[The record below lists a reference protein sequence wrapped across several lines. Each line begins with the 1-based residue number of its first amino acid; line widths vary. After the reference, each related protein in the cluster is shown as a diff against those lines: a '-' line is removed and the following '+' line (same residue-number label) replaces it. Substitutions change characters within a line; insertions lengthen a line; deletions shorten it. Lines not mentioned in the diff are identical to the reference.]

1 MPFLFFQGSRI
12 VYIKFEKGQLII
24 RVSPYLYSLSLSK
37 SYNNVCFRFGS
48 NNKIIMNKVII
59 FILAIPLIFGA
70 GFWYRSYRVSAVK
83 EKIYVAIEGEA
94 KIAVIDAATKKVI
107 RNIDL
112 SVEHDGGLLSFAP
125 HNVQVS
131 PDQKS
136 VWVTANAG
144 KHQEHSSYLFNQASA
159 HGEEEEG
166 AVEADQ
172 VIIIDPL
179 TDKIIE
185 WIPIARSIHLAH
197 VVLTPDTRFAYA
209 TAQEEGAVY
218 KINTDNHA
226 VKRIEMPLKSEPHGL
241 RISPDGLTAYIA
253 MLGGKSLGVIDL
265 RTDILSEIPLGGQAV
280 QTGVTPDGKYA
291 VASLYDVKKLAVYN
305 TADRTVSFISL
316 PESSRGP
323 IQMYPTPDSRF
334 IYLADQGYYF
344 NQPTGEWV
352 YKIELASAKVVKEI
366 KAGSAPHGVVVSHDG
381 NFVYVTNLLSG
392 DVSVIDT
399 AKDEEVGRIKVGEA

>member
-1 MPFLFFQGSRI
+1 
-12 VYIKFEKGQLII
+12 
-24 RVSPYLYSLSLSK
+24 
-37 SYNNVCFRFGS
+37 
-48 NNKIIMNKVII
+48 MNKVII
-59 FILAIPLIFGA
+59 FILAIALIFGA

-83 EKIYVAIEGEA
+83 EKIYVAVEGEA

-392 DVSVIDT
+392 DVSVIDM
-399 AKDEEVGRIKVGEA
+399 AMDEEVARIKVGKSPNGISIWTKK